1 MLDGYSA
8 GRGTGQITHVL
19 DGVVVELQ
27 RPGKALEDLIRGLA
41 FAALFKSQV
50 ILGADAGQHGDFFAT
65 QTHDPPAVPLGQTHI
80 GGFKRSR
87 RVRRKVANPLDSA
100 MSDDNAVASN
110 EGSPPLPGITRA
122 DNHARHQQPASNRPQ
137 DHHCW

>member
-8 GRGTGQITHVL
+8 ASAGRGAGQVTHVL

-65 QTHDPPAVPLGQTHI
+65 QTHDPPAVPFEQTHI
-80 GGFKRSR
+80 GGLQE
-87 RVRRKVANPLDSA
+87 VA
-100 MSDDNAVASN
+100 
-110 EGSPPLPGITRA
+110 PGPKKGRQPA
-122 DNHARHQQPASNRPQ
+122 RLGHARR
-137 DHHCW
+137 

>member
-1 MLDGYSA
+1 MLDGYAAAPA

-50 ILGADAGQHGDFFAT
+50 ILDADAGQHGDFFTA
-65 QTHDPPAVPLGQTHI
+65 QTRYPPTVPLGQTHI
-80 GGFKRSR
+80 GGFQE
-87 RVRRKVANPLDSA
+87 VA
-100 MSDDNAVASN
+100 
-110 EGSPPLPGITRA
+110 PGPKKGRQPA
-122 DNHARHQQPASNRPQ
+122 RLGHARR
-137 DHHCW
+137 